1 MLHDKTFD
9 KPKILLFELHT
20 AIAFVRCTQ
29 AVATTLLLYLTLQPL
44 KLFIPLP
51 ACTLFLFVFVLSTFA
66 EFSLLHSTLSPFFSL
81 THFRLPLRSSLCPI
95 ITLLLLGYFKCVF
108 CVKHHRACSPARNA
122 FTASEKASGQKITK
136 TPALTSRNAK
146 SGSIQLQFRFE
157 VN

>member
-20 AIAFVRCTQ
+20 VIAFVRCTQ

-51 ACTLFLFVFVLSTFA
+51 ACTVFLFAFVLSIFA
-66 EFSLLHSTLSPFFSL
+66 EFSLLHFTLSFL
-81 THFRLPLRSSLCPI
+81 FRLPLRSALFLI

-108 CVKHHRACSPARNA
+108 PVKHHRVYSPFRCKLN
-122 FTASEKASGQKITK
+122 ASEKANGQKITK
-136 TPALTSRNAK
+136 TPELTSRNAK